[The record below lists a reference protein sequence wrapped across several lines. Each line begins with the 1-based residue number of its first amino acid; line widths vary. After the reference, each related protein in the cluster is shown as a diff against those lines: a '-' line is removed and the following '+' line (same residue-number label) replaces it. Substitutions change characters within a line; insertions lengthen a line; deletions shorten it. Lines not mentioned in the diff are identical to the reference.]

1 MAKSSE
7 PASTDRLFIKVILPQ
22 QGKESRVPGGGDK
35 AKPFR
40 DVTVQRRQQLGTQIG
55 ATRRAITPMAKRLG
69 HAPVRLK
76 LISAASAKSHR
87 PHILFSSETCPII
100 GAGKLGEIFLKATP
114 DGLSTIE
121 DLVADESAGLGLSET
136 TAAQLLKEISSI
148 EAIEPI
154 TAEFRRGGVSS
165 KDLLRTS
172 PKVDGRFAARAQ
184 LFDYADADQ
193 ESLVSDFLANCAKA
207 EIVVRHGG
215 YSDRS
220 GYYEALC
227 RTTNDVEI
235 LSDIV
240 GVRSLRRMPIVRS
253 IRHAGLNRQPVPKGL
268 PVPTGPLHNY
278 PVVAVVDS
286 GTANIPALNK
296 WVIGRESTVAETYR
310 NPEHGSFVAGL
321 VALGNILNSN
331 IRAIDSSPCAVLDL
345 QVIPNDDP
353 AKGDVD
359 ELTESQ
365 LLQDLEFAL
374 RRHANEVKVWNLS
387 LGTDAVCSLDEFS
400 PLAVELDRLQETYNV
415 SFVISAGNYDS
426 PPLLGYPRVNDEL
439 MLGRITSPAD
449 SVLGITVGSVAHI
462 DHPLRGPSKGEPSP
476 FSRHGAGPNYV
487 IKPDLVHMG
496 GTVGVD
502 GRNQLG
508 IASFDGIG
516 VSESIGTSFSTP
528 LVSRALA
535 NVYHSITP
543 TPSPVLA
550 RAVLTHHARDP
561 RHGGRVADAE
571 ENYFGF
577 GLPVAVPQCVECTPW
592 TSTLVFEDTLRP
604 GYYLEWDD
612 FPYPESLQRGGR
624 FFGDIWMTVAFSPVR
639 GERWG
644 TEYCE
649 THIDAHFG
657 VYRTRVK
664 PEAGERPR
672 FVGLVP
678 PEHKNPGLLYESYQV
693 EKLRKWAP
701 VRTYFGSL
709 GEKGERGE
717 KWRLKVQLL
726 TRHGVERDTMKSQPF
741 ALIVT
746 IADPEKRA
754 AVYDEMVRKI
764 RTRFKSQN
772 LTLRASTR
780 VQLQG

>member
-1 MAKSSE
+1 MAKPSE
-7 PASTDRLFIKVILPQ
+7 PANIDRLFIKVILPQ
-22 QGKESRVPGGGDK
+22 QGKEGRVPGGGDK

-40 DVTVQRRQQLGTQIG
+40 DVTRQRRQQLQTQID
-55 ATRRAITPMAKRLG
+55 ATSRAIAPVTKRLG

-76 LISAASAKSHR
+76 LMSKASAKSHR
-87 PHILFSSETCPII
+87 PQILFSDRTCPII
-100 GAGKLGEIFLKATP
+100 GAGKLGELFLKATP
-114 DGLSTIE
+114 EGLNTIE
-121 DLVADESAGLGLSET
+121 ELVADEKAGVGLAET

-148 EAIEPI
+148 DAIEPV
-154 TAEFRRGGVSS
+154 TPEYRRGGLSS
-165 KDLLRTS
+165 KDLLRMS
-172 PKVDGRFAARAQ
+172 PKVDGRFATRAH
-184 LFDYADADQ
+184 LFDYGDGDQ
-193 ESLVSDFLANCAKA
+193 ESLVSDFLARCSDAG
-207 EIVVRHGG
+207 IVVRHGG
-215 YSDRS
+215 YSERS
-220 GYYEALC
+220 GYYETLC
-227 RTTNDVEI
+227 KTTTDIET
-235 LSDIV
+235 LSEIV
-240 GVRSLRRMPIVRS
+240 GVRSLRRMPIMRS
-253 IRHAGLNRQPVPKGL
+253 IRHAGLNRRPVPKGL
-268 PVPTGPLHNY
+268 PAPTGALHDY

-286 GTANIPALNK
+286 GIASIPELQR
-296 WVIGRESTVAETYR
+296 WVIDRESTVPEIYR

-321 VALGNILNSN
+321 IALGNNLNPDIPS
-331 IRAIDSSPCAVLDL
+331 IDSSPCAILDL
-345 QVIPNDDP
+345 QVVPNDDP

-365 LLQDLEFAL
+365 LLQDLESAL

-387 LGTDAVCSLDEFS
+387 LSSDAVCSLDEFS

-426 PPLLGYPRVNDEL
+426 LPLLGYPRLNDEL
-439 MLGRITSPAD
+439 TLGRITSPAD
-449 SVLGITVGSVAHI
+449 SVLGITVGSIAHV
-462 DHPLRGPSKGEPSP
+462 DHPVRGPAKGEPSP

-508 IASFDGIG
+508 VASFDGIG

-535 NVYHSITP
+535 NVYHAVTP

-550 RAVLTHHARDP
+550 RAILTHHARDP

-577 GLPVAVPQCVECTPW
+577 GLPVAVPACVECTPW

-612 FPYPESLQRGGR
+612 FPYPDSLRRDGR
-624 FFGDIWMTVAFSPVR
+624 FFGDIWMTVAFSPAR
-639 GERWG
+639 GQRWG

-657 VYRTRVK
+657 VYRTKVK
-664 PEAGERPR
+664 PDPGERPR

-717 KWRLKVQLL
+717 KWRMKVQLL
-726 TRHGVERDTMKSQPF
+726 TRHGVEKDAMKSQPF
-741 ALIVT
+741 ALILT
-746 IADPEKRA
+746 IADPTRKA
-754 AVYDEMVRKI
+754 PVYDEMVRKI
-764 RTRFKSQN
+764 RTRFQSQN
-772 LTLRASTR
+772 LTLRPTTR